1 MKTPSARHALSRS
14 LLPLAGLLWLSAC
27 APEPLE
33 EEPPGTLA
41 SALYYPSLS
50 YGPLQTL
57 APGVTYRH
65 ASQVSVPWQL
75 DIIEVD
81 LTQPNV
87 ELVPLVR
94 AGTGVERTSAMAA
107 RAGAV
112 AAVNAGYFASTGQS
126 YSHLEVDGSL
136 LATNASSRPARSTF
150 GLSAHHNATLLQLRV
165 DSTNTPLP
173 ANPAYGSILD
183 AIGGGPNLVTNGV
196 VDVRDVEEGFD
207 AASGIGPTTRGPRT
221 ALCLKSTVRKLYLV
235 TVDGRQSGWSVGMTL
250 DELARLLV
258 DLGCD
263 RGMNYD
269 GGGSTTAWVNGAVVN
284 RPSDGTE
291 RAVVSAWGVV
301 PSFVI
306 DNDDAEFSTV
316 GTWSASAN
324 AGCYDTQSL
333 YRFGGTGGNS
343 ATWRPNL
350 ARGGKYKVYA
360 WWVASSNR
368 ASAAPFDIRH
378 ALGSTRVTVDQR
390 ALGGQWNLLGT
401 FSFNAGTT
409 GAVTLTDAVASS
421 QVLSADAVK
430 FVYAGT
436 L

>member
-1 MKTPSARHALSRS
+1 MKTSRTRHVLPCS
-14 LLPLAGLLWLSAC
+14 LLTLAALLGLSSC
-27 APEPLE
+27 APETLE
-33 EEPPGTLA
+33 QEEPGTLP
-41 SALYYPSLS
+41 SALYYPSIT
-50 YGPLQTL
+50 YGTLRTL

-65 ASQVSVPWQL
+65 ASDVSVPWQI

-81 LTQPNV
+81 LANPNV

-107 RAGAV
+107 RAGAI
-112 AAVNAGYFASTGQS
+112 AAVNAGYFASTGLS
-126 YSHLEVDGSL
+126 YSHIEVDGTV

-150 GLSAHHNATLLQLRV
+150 GLSAQHNATLLQVRV
-165 DSTNTPLP
+165 DSTNTPVP
-173 ANPAYGSILD
+173 ADPAYGSILD

-207 AASGIGPTTRGPRT
+207 AASGIGSTTRGPRT
-221 ALCLKSTVRKLYLV
+221 ALCRKSASKKVSLV

-250 DELARLLV
+250 AELARLLV
-258 DLGCD
+258 DLGCE

-291 RAVVSAWGVV
+291 RSVVSAWGVV

-306 DNDDAEFSTV
+306 DNGDAEFSSV
-316 GTWSASAN
+316 GSWTASAN
-324 AGCYDTQSL
+324 AGFYATESL
-333 YRFGGTGGNS
+333 YLAGGTGANS

-350 ARGGKYKVYA
+350 ARSGKYKVYA

-368 ASAAPFDIRH
+368 ASGAPFDVRH
-378 ALGSTRVTVDQR
+378 ALGTTRVTVDQR
-390 ALGGQWNLLGT
+390 AQGGQWNLLGT
-401 FSFNAGTT
+401 FSFNAGTA
-409 GAVTLTDAVASS
+409 GAVTLTDAVPSS

>member
-1 MKTPSARHALSRS
+1 MKTNFLRKSLVALT
-14 LLPLAGLLWLSAC
+14 GLLWLSSC
-27 APEPLE
+27 APETPE
-33 EEPPGTLA
+33 EEAAEAGTLR
-41 SALYYPSLS
+41 SALFYPSIS
-50 YGPLQTL
+50 YGALQTL
-57 APGVTYRH
+57 APGVTYRQ
-65 ASQVSVPWQL
+65 ATEATVPWRIV
-75 DIIEVD
+75 IIEAD
-81 LTQPNV
+81 LANPNV

-94 AGTGVERTSAMAA
+94 AGTGVERTSVMAA
-107 RAGAV
+107 RAGAI
-112 AAVNAGYFASTGQS
+112 AAVNAGYFSSTGQS
-126 YSHLEVDGSL
+126 FSHLEVDGTV

-150 GLSAHHNATLLQLRV
+150 GMSGNHNATLLQVRV
-165 DSTNTPLP
+165 DSTNTPVP
-173 ANPAYGSILD
+173 ANAAYGSVLD
-183 AIGGGPNLVTNGV
+183 AIGGGPNLVTGGL

-221 ALCLKSTVRKLYLV
+221 ALCRKSASRKVLLV

-250 DELARLLV
+250 TELARLLV
-258 DLGCD
+258 DLGCE

-284 RPSDGTE
+284 RPSDGVE

-306 DNDDAEFSTV
+306 DNRDAEFSAV

-324 AGCYDTQSL
+324 AGFYDTDSL
-333 YRFGGTGGNS
+333 FRFGGTGANS

-350 ARGGKYKVYA
+350 ARSGRYKVYA
-360 WWVASSNR
+360 WWVAASNR

-378 ALGSTRVTVDQR
+378 ALGTTRVTVDQR
-390 ALGGQWNLLGT
+390 TQGGAWNLLGT

-409 GAVTLTDAVASS
+409 GAVTLTDSVPSS